1 MILMLVRILLSISSS
16 STSTR
21 LSSNA
26 GALPSRASTSSSIEF
41 IPPPAEPARSSHP
54 ARWPRIRRT
63 LFKSCPTNVRRVDK
77 RPSHA
82 SFLRSTGEHRRS
94 GLSDRGRGLC
104 WGRDHDDPIDD
115 LTDLEGPAER
125 TDAGKGLRAP
135 VVEDRDLVFAIRG
148 SLRSNS
154 GNGTSIIT
162 WPGVSPAL
170 RAIRS
175 SARRRSFGSW
185 NVASTDRVAAV
196 NSSRSDAKTR
206 LYSLRYLRRKAISR
220 WNGP

>member
-16 STSTR
+16 SASTR

-125 TDAGKGLRAP
+125 TDAGIGLRAP
-135 VVEDRDLVFAIRG
+135 VVEVWDIG
-148 SLRSNS
+148 
-154 GNGTSIIT
+154 
-162 WPGVSPAL
+162 
-170 RAIRS
+170 
-175 SARRRSFGSW
+175 
-185 NVASTDRVAAV
+185 
-196 NSSRSDAKTR
+196 
-206 LYSLRYLRRKAISR
+206 LRYPLLAQEQL
-220 WNGP
+220 GT